1 MERMAK
7 GALGGQRGVDDLPFF
22 LPSFIIRKVCE
33 NTVEGCADEEDH
45 SGFSM
50 YSKCDF
56 NPTKSCTELEQDQ
69 DHVDKA

>member
-33 NTVEGCADEEDH
+33 NTVEGCADEESH
-45 SGFSM
+45 SGSPVHLEWHF
-50 YSKCDF
+50 D
-56 NPTKSCTELEQDQ
+56 PPESCTELEQDQ